1 MHCGKVLKGSQIFN
15 QILFECGSKAW
26 RVLDLRLCGIHTFL
40 QNTISL
46 PKLVLESPVRILR
59 ENRTVINIGSHRGF
73 FHVHACAV

>member
-1 MHCGKVLKGSQIFN
+1 MESV
-15 QILFECGSKAW
+15 
-26 RVLDLRLCGIHTFL
+26 DLRLCGIHTFL